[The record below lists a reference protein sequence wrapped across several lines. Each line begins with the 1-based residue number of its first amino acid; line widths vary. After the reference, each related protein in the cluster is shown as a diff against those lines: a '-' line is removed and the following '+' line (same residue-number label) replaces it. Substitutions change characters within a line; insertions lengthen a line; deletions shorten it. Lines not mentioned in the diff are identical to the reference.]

1 MPLRSSKSKPSKQ
14 SCQRRGLSK
23 KSPNIKSENY
33 SKCSVWIN
41 HNHLSRQRRQMCIT
55 FFRCKKEPC
64 RRKKEFG
71 QCPKEQVFL
80 LDCDWK
86 LFFGSM
92 IEKYLKNL
100 TWTFCHRRVR
110 LTTDSRQSELR
121 GINYLSE
128 LFSIICH
135 NHLSQSFSIIFQNYF
150 QLFVRIDFYH
160 LSELFSI
167 ICEIYLQLFVR
178 FNWFQP
184 FLQII
189 SIASQNNTISFNYWA
204 NKAPITDVRY
214 RNCNVIRPKMHLS
227 PGTIFRAIANFECS
241 HVRFEYFTLI

>member
-1 MPLRSSKSKPSKQ
+1 
-14 SCQRRGLSK
+14 
-23 KSPNIKSENY
+23 
-33 SKCSVWIN
+33 
-41 HNHLSRQRRQMCIT
+41 MCIT

-64 RRKKEFG
+64 RRKREFG

-135 NHLSQSFSIIFQNYF
+135 NHFQLFFTIIFNYLSELISIICPNYF
-150 QLFVRIDFYH
+150 QSFVEIICSYLSDLIDFNH
-160 LSELFSI
+160 FSKLFQLLVKI
-167 ICEIYLQLFVR
+167 I
-178 FNWFQP
+178 
-184 FLQII
+184 QII
-189 SIASQNNTISFNYWA
+189 
-204 NKAPITDVRY
+204 
-214 RNCNVIRPKMHLS
+214 
-227 PGTIFRAIANFECS
+227 
-241 HVRFEYFTLI
+241 LIIEQE